1 MEKDES
7 VQDQNKGVPWSLISM
22 TIILM
27 SIFLLLSSFKI
38 YLSSQ
43 IYYESRK
50 VNDLRGDVSVLRAEN
65 IMLKNKVEALKFKN
79 RVTDP
84 LFVMEQEGALD

>member
-1 MEKDES
+1 MYKDTERLNS
-7 VQDQNKGVPWSLISM
+7 GVPWSLVSM
-22 TIILM
+22 TIILA

-43 IYYESRK
+43 IYYESKK
-50 VNDLRGDVSVLRAEN
+50 VNDLRQDVSVLRAEN
-65 IMLKNKVEALKFKN
+65 VMLKNKVEALRFKN

-84 LFVMEQEGALD
+84 LFIMDQEGALD